1 MFTFA
6 MIIAIILI
14 PINYLGDQLTM
25 ADFDLPNKSLESFS
39 ISNVNDGSNRLLVTL
54 LLYQLII

>member
-6 MIIAIILI
+6 MIIAIILL
-14 PINYLGDQLTM
+14 PINYLGDQLTL

-39 ISNVNDGSNRLLVTL
+39 ISNVNDGSNR
-54 LLYQLII
+54 